1 MIKPNKD
8 IFLQYSLLGVGAYIL
23 KKINY
28 QISVSALWNK
38 VKDKKEIASLFLS
51 MMESI
56 IPGYSDNKYYKNN
69 FDGSEINDQISYNMC
84 SKYIKKN
91 GIYTQYNGETPYELF
106 DEYDAKI
113 ILKSRKKVKE
123 NHQTVI

>member
-38 VKDKKEIASLFLS
+38 VKDKKEIASFEKFVFALDFLY
-51 MMESI
+51 MCNLI
-56 IPGYSDNKYYKNN
+56 RKVY
-69 FDGSEINDQISYNMC
+69 ND
-84 SKYIKKN
+84 
-91 GIYTQYNGETPYELF
+91 
-106 DEYDAKI
+106 
-113 ILKSRKKVKE
+113 
-123 NHQTVI
+123 